1 MALTEKDV
9 ERLAVLA
16 RINLT
21 AEEKETFA
29 RQMSSILDSAAVLD
43 ELSTDGIEPLIYVL
57 SQHNVMR
64 DDKVRPSLTTDEAL
78 ANAPLKEDA
87 MFKVPRLI

>member
-29 RQMSSILDSAAVLD
+29 RQMNSILDSAAVLD
-43 ELSTDGIEPLIYVL
+43 ELSTDRIEPLIYVL
-57 SQHNVMR
+57 SRHNVMR
-64 DDKVRPSLTTDEAL
+64 DDKVRPSLTNNEAL

>member
-9 ERLAVLA
+9 ERLSVLA
-16 RINLT
+16 RIDLT
-21 AEEKETFA
+21 AEEKKAFVQ
-29 RQMSSILDSAAVLD
+29 QMNSILDSAAVLD
-43 ELSTDGIEPLIYVL
+43 ELSTDRIEPLIYVL
-57 SQHNVMR
+57 SRYNVMR
-64 DDKVRPSLTTDEAL
+64 DDRVRPSLTNDEAL

>member
-1 MALTEKDV
+1 LALTEKDV
-9 ERLAVLA
+9 ERLSVLA
-16 RINLT
+16 RISLT
-21 AEEKETFA
+21 EEEKKAFA

-43 ELSTDGIEPLIYVL
+43 ELSTDRIEPLIYVL
-57 SQHNVMR
+57 SKYNVMR
-64 DDKVRPSLTTDEAL
+64 DDKVRPSLANDEAL